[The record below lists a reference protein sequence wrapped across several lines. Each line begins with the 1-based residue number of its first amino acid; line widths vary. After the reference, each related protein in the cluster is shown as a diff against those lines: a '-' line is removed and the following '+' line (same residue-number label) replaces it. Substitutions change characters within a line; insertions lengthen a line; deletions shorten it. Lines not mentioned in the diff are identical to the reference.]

1 MTTVEIRKDKK
12 GSYRQIICMGHAG
25 YAKRGDDIVC
35 AAISVLVISA
45 MNSLEGLAGE
55 KFTETVNEE
64 TGFMKFDF
72 SGERPLQEKSVFLL
86 DSLVY
91 SLEAL
96 GKEYGKQYLQVKFKE
111 V

>member
-25 YAKRGDDIVC
+25 YAKAGEDIVC

-55 KFTETVNEE
+55 KFSETADEE
-64 TGFMKFDF
+64 TGFMNFVFPEDK
-72 SGERPLQEKSVFLL
+72 PLQEKSVFLL
-86 DSLVY
+86 DAMVY
-91 SLEAL
+91 SLENL
-96 GKEYGKQYLQVKFKE
+96 SREYGKKYLQVKVKE